1 MYHQRGFISI
11 RNRENVRNDL
21 KRANDILSPFF
32 RSFFL
37 TSVLPFNRV
46 AMSVESSNISLKKR
60 QEKRIRRIKFNRT
73 NRFVQI
79 STSRVTKYRE
89 VSEETAERCV
99 HRV

>member
-1 MYHQRGFISI
+1 
-11 RNRENVRNDL
+11 
-21 KRANDILSPFF
+21 
-32 RSFFL
+32 
-37 TSVLPFNRV
+37 
-46 AMSVESSNISLKKR
+46 MSVESSNISLKKR